1 MHQAIVQ
8 RLLSMFMK
16 GAPTSEIVFTI
27 LGRTDKDLILDM
39 AYRMMEEG
47 AINAGRVVEIAREAS
62 VSVLRANSVIRTNN
76 AATSL

>member
-27 LGRTDKDLILDM
+27 LGRTDKDLVLDM

-62 VSVLRANSVIRTNN
+62 VSVLRET
-76 AATSL
+76 L